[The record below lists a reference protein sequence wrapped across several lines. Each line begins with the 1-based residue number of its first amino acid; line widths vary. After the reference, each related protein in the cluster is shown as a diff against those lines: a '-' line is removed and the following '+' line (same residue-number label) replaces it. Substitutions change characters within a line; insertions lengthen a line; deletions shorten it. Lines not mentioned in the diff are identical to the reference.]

1 MSKKFHRDVWVGL
14 VLLLFCAAV
23 LVNAVQISGQ
33 AAYLPVA
40 LTVLM
45 AVCAVF
51 IILKGLRLTK
61 EQMGEYSYPLTVK
74 NSKYAFLFMFF
85 IFIYYLGFRYI
96 TYWIAT
102 PIFMLFTQK
111 YLKLKSFKINLL
123 ITVLYTILAFIVFVV
138 ILHLPIY
145 TIGILGRFFRYL

>member
-14 VLLLFCAAV
+14 FLLLFCAAI
-23 LVNAVQISGQ
+23 LINAMHIPGQ
-33 AAYLPVA
+33 ASYLPLA
-40 LTVLM
+40 LTILM

-74 NSKYAFLFMFF
+74 NSRYAFLFMFF

-102 PIFMLFTQK
+102 PVFMIFTQN
-111 YLKLKSFKINLL
+111 YLKLKSLRANLL
-123 ITVLYTILAFIVFVV
+123 ITVLYTLLAYVVFVV

-145 TIGILGRFFRYL
+145 KIGILGRFFRYL

>member
-33 AAYLPVA
+33 AGLSAGCTDRPHGCLRSFHY
-40 LTVLM
+40 
-45 AVCAVF
+45 
-51 IILKGLRLTK
+51 IKNGLRLTK

-85 IFIYYLGFRYI
+85 YLYLLSWISIYYILDCNPDIYAF
-96 TYWIAT
+96 
-102 PIFMLFTQK
+102 
-111 YLKLKSFKINLL
+111 
-123 ITVLYTILAFIVFVV
+123 YTKVSETEV
-138 ILHLPIY
+138 IQD
-145 TIGILGRFFRYL
+145 